1 MRDKIL
7 PVLFYSWICWS
18 EMEVVLRFENICS
31 SRRFLKPLLI
41 SQCFMWFG
49 SHFTVGVTR
58 RLLLSSRVSL
68 LVINLLTIRERV
80 IEKRQGM
87 KLIWG
92 PIYFQAV
99 LKFEK
104 FDRTLRSH
112 GTVQYFRFVHTVL
125 WTARR
130 LNFRT
135 VRVVPCEPRDT

>member
-7 PVLFYSWICWS
+7 PVLFYSES
-18 EMEVVLRFENICS
+18 AEVKWKLFYDVQNICS

-49 SHFTVGVTR
+49 SHFTVSVTR

-87 KLIWG
+87 KLI
-92 PIYFQAV
+92 
-99 LKFEK
+99 
-104 FDRTLRSH
+104 
-112 GTVQYFRFVHTVL
+112 
-125 WTARR
+125 
-130 LNFRT
+130 
-135 VRVVPCEPRDT
+135 